1 MWVRDLNLLSRAIKL
16 HKLSWFRLYRFDQ
29 LKLHLAIFMIG
40 IQSQLATEA
49 QALLGAP
56 VNRAQRRAAAKA
68 AKKGGD
74 KELSEKIF
82 LFDQMPDECSAC
94 VKPFDKTNKEIVRL
108 YCPNCWDK
116 AKALIEQLEEK

>member
-1 MWVRDLNLLSRAIKL
+1 M
-16 HKLSWFRLYRFDQ
+16 
-29 LKLHLAIFMIG
+29 
-40 IQSQLATEA
+40 
-49 QALLGAP
+49 
-56 VNRAQRRAAAKA
+56 NRAQRRAAAKA

-94 VKPFDKTNKEIVRL
+94 VKPFDKTNKDMVRSWNVVVREEEKIVRL